1 MLRTR
6 TSGLRVHDRL
16 RSLATL
22 AGHLLIFL
30 AVFAKAP
37 ARAGE
42 PAKPAS
48 RTEATTIIAEARKI
62 VTPNGV
68 ERLEKVRIGG
78 IDQWVSIR
86 GTDRRNP
93 VLLYIHG
100 GPGYVSMPMSWWFS
114 RGWEEYFTVVQW
126 DQRAAGKTYLLTDP
140 ATIAPTL
147 TRERMIADTEEMAA
161 WVRRELGKDKIF
173 VRGHSGGSVLGL
185 QLAERHPEGLD
196 AYIGVGQLIDG
207 PESERRGWRFAIDAA
222 RREGNA
228 EAVRELEAI
237 APYGAPV
244 QTVPIKDIYVE
255 RKWVGYYGGV
265 MAYRRDNSADSDLSL
280 LSPDYSDQEI
290 GHIWDGNEFA
300 TPYLLPGVVALD
312 LTKTNKLAVP
322 LLLFE
327 GRHDRNVNSEVAA
340 SWFDKVKAPH
350 KQLVWFEHSG
360 HMPMSEEPGKFLL
373 SLVRYARPIAE
384 KEGGTAP

>member
-1 MLRTR
+1 MPRTR
-6 TSGLRVHDRL
+6 PRNLHEYDWST
-16 RSLATL
+16 SLATL
-22 AGHLLIFL
+22 AAHLLTFL
-30 AVFAKAP
+30 VVFAVP
-37 ARAGE
+37 ARAAE

-48 RTEATTIIAEARKI
+48 HAEATAIIADARKI

-126 DQRAAGKTYLLTDP
+126 DQRAAGKTFLLNDP

-147 TRERMIADTEEMAA
+147 TCERMIADAEEMAA
-161 WVRRELGKDKIF
+161 WVRTELGKDKIF
-173 VRGHSGGSVLGL
+173 VLGHSWGSFLGL
-185 QLAERHPEGLD
+185 QLAERHPEWLY

-237 APYGAPV
+237 APYGAPG

-255 RKWVGYYGGV
+255 RKWLGYYGGV
-265 MAYRRDNSADSDLSL
+265 MAYRRDNSADSDLAL

-290 GHIWDGNEFA
+290 GHIWDGNKLA

-312 LTKTNKLAVP
+312 LTKTNKLAV
-322 LLLFE
+322 LAT
-327 GRHDRNVNSEVAA
+327 SSCAAA
-340 SWFDKVKAPH
+340 STASTISRKV
-350 KQLVWFEHSG
+350 
-360 HMPMSEEPGKFLL
+360 
-373 SLVRYARPIAE
+373 
-384 KEGGTAP
+384 